1 MRHIVKWKDNM
12 RCSYCEKAVLGSG
25 PITVPGVGPAH
36 EVCYQT
42 SLIRHRIFAGLN
54 IAELDDLLLNELSDM
69 VLMEKN
75 ARSSETSGSE
85 DDFEIEL
92 F

>member
-1 MRHIVKWKDNM
+1 MLKNDDM
-12 RCSYCEKAVLGSG
+12 RCSYCEKTVLGCS
-25 PITVPGVGPAH
+25 PITVPGLGPAH
-36 EVCYQT
+36 EMCYQT
-42 SLIRHRIFAGLN
+42 NLVNKRIFAGLN
-54 IAELDDLLLNELSDM
+54 IAQLDDLQLNELSDM

-75 ARSSETSGSE
+75 ARTSETSGSF

>member
-1 MRHIVKWKDNM
+1 M
-12 RCSYCEKAVLGSG
+12 RCSYCEKAVLGSS
-25 PITVPGVGPAH
+25 PITVPGLGPAH
-36 EVCYQT
+36 EICYQT
-42 SLIRHRIFAGLN
+42 NLVSNRIFAGLN
-54 IAELDDLLLNELSDM
+54 IALLDNQQLNELSDM

-75 ARSSETSGSE
+75 ARTSETSGSF